1 MAKAPASE
9 QLRLLDLQ
17 ALDSKVTQLDR
28 RSATVAK
35 NADIDALL
43 EKLATADS
51 ELVTI
56 NTEVGDTQREL
67 QRAETDVEM
76 VQTRIDRDQKRLD
89 SGSGSPKD
97 LSALQSELVSLNK
110 RRSDLEDV
118 ELEVME
124 RLEAVRVRQADH
136 QKSHDS
142 LREELAALEKTR
154 DEDLAAIAAERAS
167 VAAERAE
174 LAGTFEPTLLALYE
188 KTRAQRG
195 VGAARLFHGKSEGS
209 GMQLSPGDLA
219 DIKKAAEDDIV
230 FCPDSGCILVR
241 SNEWAS

>member
-17 ALDSKVTQLDR
+17 ALDSKLTQLDR
-28 RSATVAK
+28 RAAAVAA
-35 NADIDALL
+35 NADIAALK
-43 EKLATADS
+43 EKLAAANS
-51 ELVTI
+51 GLVAI
-56 NTEVGDTQREL
+56 NTEASDTEL
-67 QRAETDVEM
+67 QLKRAETDVEV

-110 RRSDLEDV
+110 RRGDLEDA

-124 RLEAVRVRQADH
+124 RLEAVRARQAEH
-136 QKSHDS
+136 QRSND
-142 LREELAALEKTR
+142 ELARQLADLEKTR
-154 DEDLAAIAAERAS
+154 DDELAGIAAERKG
-167 VAAERAE
+167 VEAARAE
-174 LAGTFEPTLLALYE
+174 LAGSFEQSLLAVYD

-195 VGAARLFHGKSEGS
+195 IGAARLFHGKSEGS
-209 GMQLSPGDLA
+209 GMQLSPGDLNE
-219 DIKKAAEDDIV
+219 IRSAAEDDIV

-241 SNEWAS
+241 SAEWN

>member
-76 VQTRIDRDQKRLD
+76 VQTRIDRDPSFKGDRI
-89 SGSGSPKD
+89 
-97 LSALQSELVSLNK
+97 LVMK
-110 RRSDLEDV
+110 FPY
-118 ELEVME
+118 
-124 RLEAVRVRQADH
+124 
-136 QKSHDS
+136 
-142 LREELAALEKTR
+142 
-154 DEDLAAIAAERAS
+154 DLAF
-167 VAAERAE
+167 
-174 LAGTFEPTLLALYE
+174 LP
-188 KTRAQRG
+188 
-195 VGAARLFHGKSEGS
+195 GA
-209 GMQLSPGDLA
+209 SPGAFHRPLR
-219 DIKKAAEDDIV
+219 
-230 FCPDSGCILVR
+230 PT
-241 SNEWAS
+241 